1 MKTLPQLLSIF
12 LILIVSCNDEKE
24 NLDFPKSIDK
34 IEEVTLSRPDKKSN
48 GKFAEQ
54 KKLSEQEIKELLKA
68 ISKSKPI
75 GPTKF
80 NPDYFIVFKTKEGK
94 TKRLRVNGK
103 TLKGYENDFSYNFNP
118 PLFLYGF

>member
-1 MKTLPQLLSIF
+1 MKTLPKLLSIF
-12 LILIVSCNDEKE
+12 LILIVSCNNEKE
-24 NLDFPKSIDK
+24 NLDYPKSIEK

-54 KKLSEQEIKELLKA
+54 KKLNEQEIKELLKA

-80 NPDYFIVFKTKEGK
+80 APDYFIVFKTRDGEN
-94 TKRLRVNGK
+94 KRLKVNGK
-103 TLKGYENDFSYNFNP
+103 TIKGYENDFSHKFNP
-118 PLFLYGF
+118 PVFLNGF